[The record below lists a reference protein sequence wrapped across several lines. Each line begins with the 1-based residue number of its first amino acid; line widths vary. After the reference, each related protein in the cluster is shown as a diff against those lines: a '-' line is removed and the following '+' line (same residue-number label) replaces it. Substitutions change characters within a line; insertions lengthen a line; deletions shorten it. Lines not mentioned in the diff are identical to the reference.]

1 MYLSRIFLII
11 FATLISSV
19 PFRGICA
26 VTVAR
31 NVTLEREYCNGADI
45 DFLRTVSRRINYL
58 ARLEKPVRSKEQVM
72 IRSMS
77 PQFRFRRAGKMLV
90 CEIPGCSTQWKKD
103 PQLRAGIYN
112 LLLNSAFALP
122 LQSGARGVPQWIVAG
137 IDEAVRSGD
146 NAEQIIRNNKDFFML
161 REMLRLYGKFPDFA
175 ALTQININDLPEA
188 AKRCYSQQTRLMLEI
203 FAARKTLAS
212 VLKHYNRGESAD
224 CWVRWFSS
232 GTEAQ
237 YVLTEAALKRIW
249 NYNFPEPPEHLS
261 KRIYLLEKVLVPELD
276 KNNAPGSKMVAL
288 SYKEAADMLLE
299 KSRPDAGDIRREFV
313 RQCRAFATTASL
325 KNREICSR
333 MANIALKF
341 GVDSDAAEKYSLEL
355 ARLKRQLE
363 FDIRSRDFVNK
374 SARVHLPVNDL
385 YRERINAASAEADAL
400 SKRGI
405 EYLQRIEK
413 QYLYEY

>member
-137 IDEAVRSGD
+137 IDEAVRS
-146 NAEQIIRNNKDFFML
+146 
-161 REMLRLYGKFPDFA
+161 
-175 ALTQININDLPEA
+175 
-188 AKRCYSQQTRLMLEI
+188 
-203 FAARKTLAS
+203 
-212 VLKHYNRGESAD
+212 
-224 CWVRWFSS
+224 
-232 GTEAQ
+232 
-237 YVLTEAALKRIW
+237 
-249 NYNFPEPPEHLS
+249 
-261 KRIYLLEKVLVPELD
+261 
-276 KNNAPGSKMVAL
+276 
-288 SYKEAADMLLE
+288 
-299 KSRPDAGDIRREFV
+299 
-313 RQCRAFATTASL
+313 
-325 KNREICSR
+325 
-333 MANIALKF
+333 
-341 GVDSDAAEKYSLEL
+341 
-355 ARLKRQLE
+355 
-363 FDIRSRDFVNK
+363 
-374 SARVHLPVNDL
+374 
-385 YRERINAASAEADAL
+385 
-400 SKRGI
+400 
-405 EYLQRIEK
+405 
-413 QYLYEY
+413 

>member
-1 MYLSRIFLII
+1 
-11 FATLISSV
+11 
-19 PFRGICA
+19 
-26 VTVAR
+26 
-31 NVTLEREYCNGADI
+31 
-45 DFLRTVSRRINYL
+45 
-58 ARLEKPVRSKEQVM
+58 
-72 IRSMS
+72 
-77 PQFRFRRAGKMLV
+77 
-90 CEIPGCSTQWKKD
+90 
-103 PQLRAGIYN
+103 
-112 LLLNSAFALP
+112 
-122 LQSGARGVPQWIVAG
+122 
-137 IDEAVRSGD
+137 
-146 NAEQIIRNNKDFFML
+146 ML

-374 SARVHLPVNDL
+374 SAREHLPVHDL